1 MHTFNSSLNFALLMS
16 QDVSHS
22 LTVHILSQSMD
33 LNDIV
38 RIAGELRSFMLPEVL
53 MLREV
58 LMLPEV
64 KSTMKET
71 VREETASPPDSD

>member
-1 MHTFNSSLNFALLMS
+1 MHTFNSCLNLALRMS

-38 RIAGELRSFMLPEVL
+38 RIAGELRSLMLPKVL

-64 KSTMKET
+64 KSTMRKT